1 MQTVTTYHI
10 LQAPSTDA
18 LAAQVQKALA
28 DGWQP
33 FGSMSIGNGAY
44 AQPIVM
50 YLPELPKI

>member
-18 LAAQVQKALA
+18 LAAQVQKAIA

-33 FGSMSIGNGAY
+33 FGNFAIGNGAY